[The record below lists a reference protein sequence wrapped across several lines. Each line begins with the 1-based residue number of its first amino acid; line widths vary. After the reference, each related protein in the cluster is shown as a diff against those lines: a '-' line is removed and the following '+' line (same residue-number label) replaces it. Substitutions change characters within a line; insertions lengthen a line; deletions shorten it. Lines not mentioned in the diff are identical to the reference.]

1 MSRLRK
7 CFFTRLV
14 IIIDS
19 QVISEF
25 TARSNIMSG
34 IKRPKTFF
42 VTGGIS
48 RLGWMPGKLFYSRTQ
63 SQLSCLCDR
72 YLPDFIMNEVVDRIV
87 RSVLRTMDAENA
99 APAGRS

>member
-1 MSRLRK
+1 
-7 CFFTRLV
+7 
-14 IIIDS
+14 
-19 QVISEF
+19 
-25 TARSNIMSG
+25 MSG

-42 VTGGIS
+42 VTGGMS
-48 RLGWMPGKLFYSRTQ
+48 RLDKALSWAGCREKLYYSRTQ

-99 APAGRS
+99 AVAGRS